1 MITLSPAPATAESQ
15 ADRLLRLSDVVEL
28 MSLCR
33 ATVYRMVAT
42 GSFPAPVKIAGASRW
57 RASEV
62 ARFIEAL
69 AAGSRGPRK

>member
-1 MITLSPAPATAESQ
+1 M
-15 ADRLLRLSDVVEL
+15 
-28 MSLCR
+28 CR